1 MILSS
6 AVFMIEKYKSPVG
19 DGNVSFQDVKKSTA
33 SIEKYKSPVGDGNNL
48 CFGYHFALQIE
59 KYKSPVGDGND

>member
-33 SIEKYKSPVGDGNNL
+33 TIEKYKSPVGDGN
-48 CFGYHFALQIE
+48 FASSSLLI
-59 KYKSPVGDGND
+59 SS